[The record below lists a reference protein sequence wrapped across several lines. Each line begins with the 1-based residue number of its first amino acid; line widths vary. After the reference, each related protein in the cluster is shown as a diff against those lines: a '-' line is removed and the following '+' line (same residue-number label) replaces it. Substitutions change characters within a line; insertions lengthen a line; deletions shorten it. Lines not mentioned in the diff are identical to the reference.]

1 MSILSL
7 ILIKPIYLLLGFSFL
22 MFCIQLYYYI
32 FYYFE
37 VAKKNH
43 KKDNQHNNNV
53 SLPPVSVIICAKNE
67 AENIKK
73 FLPSIL
79 EQDYPDFEVII
90 VNDGE
95 NVEMQTEI
103 ALLKEKYP
111 NLKETFIPETAE
123 VISRKKLAIT
133 VGIKASKN
141 EFLLFTDADC
151 QADSKYWIQSMAKNF
166 DNETEIVLGYGSYF
180 TKNTFLSKLISY
192 DTLFICMQYM
202 GFALKG
208 HPYMGVGRNL
218 AYRKSSFF
226 NHKGFA
232 GMLHLQSGDDDL
244 FVSEVANAHNTTVE
258 ISHQCKTSSIPKE
271 TFKQWIIQRARHLST
286 SYCYKK
292 DTLKRIGFEVTSRG
306 LFYIFT
312 LLCFCTRDILCL
324 IALAMFLIRYATQFF
339 IINSSA
345 KALNERQF
353 YLLIPIFDIIIPL
366 INLTLLIHNKIFHK
380 KNHIY
385 KWK

>member
-1 MSILSL
+1 
-7 ILIKPIYLLLGFSFL
+7 

-192 DTLFICMQYM
+192 DTLFICMQ
-202 GFALKG
+202 L
-208 HPYMGVGRNL
+208 
-218 AYRKSSFF
+218 
-226 NHKGFA
+226 
-232 GMLHLQSGDDDL
+232 
-244 FVSEVANAHNTTVE
+244 
-258 ISHQCKTSSIPKE
+258 
-271 TFKQWIIQRARHLST
+271 
-286 SYCYKK
+286 
-292 DTLKRIGFEVTSRG
+292 VT
-306 LFYIFT
+306 
-312 LLCFCTRDILCL
+312 
-324 IALAMFLIRYATQFF
+324 
-339 IINSSA
+339 
-345 KALNERQF
+345 E
-353 YLLIPIFDIIIPL
+353 
-366 INLTLLIHNKIFHK
+366 
-380 KNHIY
+380 
-385 KWK
+385 